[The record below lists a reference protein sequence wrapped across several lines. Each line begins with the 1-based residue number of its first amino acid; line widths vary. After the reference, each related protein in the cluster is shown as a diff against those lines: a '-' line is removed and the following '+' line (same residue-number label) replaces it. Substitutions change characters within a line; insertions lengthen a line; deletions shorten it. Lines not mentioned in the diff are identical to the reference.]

1 MNFINI
7 KNQIENLNLR
17 YPPIYNKKDHDK
29 YVNDWR
35 EQYTGS
41 TISILRPFD
50 TKEVSNIMKFAF
62 ENEIPI
68 VPQGGNTGLMRG
80 SNTRQIWKFYNNF
93 IGKNESNSFF

>member
-1 MNFINI
+1 MIVYQELHQKTKIGFKRKKMNFINI

-41 TISILRPFD
+41 TISLSLIH
-50 TKEVSNIMKFAF
+50 I
-62 ENEIPI
+62 
-68 VPQGGNTGLMRG
+68 
-80 SNTRQIWKFYNNF
+80 
-93 IGKNESNSFF
+93 